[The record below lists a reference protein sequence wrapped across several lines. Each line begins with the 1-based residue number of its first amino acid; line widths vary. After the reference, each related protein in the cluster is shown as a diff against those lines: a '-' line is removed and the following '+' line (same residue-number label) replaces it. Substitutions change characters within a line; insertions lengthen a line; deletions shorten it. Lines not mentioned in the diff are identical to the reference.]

1 MIYWLK
7 VFFISYFIDVDTF
20 FVVFLLRVLATTK
33 NTSAVAGYTRV
44 YSYFEKGCRKN
55 MQAIIPKGNMG
66 YDNYLLL
73 LVSFSTRKHISTAFR
88 TYSFKFLQRTVNLK
102 PPTMPFGIV
111 ACTFSDNLSRN
122 SCKYTKIQGPR
133 FQRSY
138 IIARDRKSDLHGAS
152 FLSSQKTNRI
162 LITRLICIQWKFT
175 TPDLRNFAN

>member
-1 MIYWLK
+1 M
-7 VFFISYFIDVDTF
+7 
-20 FVVFLLRVLATTK
+20 LATTK

-111 ACTFSDNLSRN
+111 ACTFPTIFLEIAVNTRKFKGLDSREVT
-122 SCKYTKIQGPR
+122 SLPEIEKVIYMARHFYHRRKQ
-133 FQRSY
+133 
-138 IIARDRKSDLHGAS
+138 IAS
-152 FLSSQKTNRI
+152 SSQDSFAYSESLQHLTFAILLIKI
-162 LITRLICIQWKFT
+162 LISFAT
-175 TPDLRNFAN
+175 TQ

>member
-7 VFFISYFIDVDTF
+7 VFLISYFIDVDTF

-73 LVSFSTRKHISTAFR
+73 LVPLALAKTFPRPFVPILSNF
-88 TYSFKFLQRTVNLK
+88 FKEQ
-102 PPTMPFGIV
+102 
-111 ACTFSDNLSRN
+111 
-122 SCKYTKIQGPR
+122 
-133 FQRSY
+133 
-138 IIARDRKSDLHGAS
+138 
-152 FLSSQKTNRI
+152 
-162 LITRLICIQWKFT
+162 
-175 TPDLRNFAN
+175 

>member
-20 FVVFLLRVLATTK
+20 FVVFLLRVL
-33 NTSAVAGYTRV
+33 GYTRV

-55 MQAIIPKGNMG
+55 VQAIIPKGNMG

-73 LVSFSTRKHISTAFR
+73 LVSFSTRKHISTTFR
-88 TYSFKFLQRTVNLK
+88 TNSFKFLQRTVNLK
-102 PPTMPFGIV
+102 PPTMPSGIV

-133 FQRSY
+133 FQRNC
-138 IIARDRKSDLHGAS
+138 IIARDRKIDLLGTS
-152 FLSSQKTNRI
+152 FLSLVGVNIKREMVLSPN
-162 LITRLICIQWKFT
+162 
-175 TPDLRNFAN
+175 DEEVANSSKKHP

>member
-1 MIYWLK
+1 M
-7 VFFISYFIDVDTF
+7 
-20 FVVFLLRVLATTK
+20 LATTK

-55 MQAIIPKGNMG
+55 KQAIIPKGNMG

-122 SCKYTKIQGPR
+122 SCKYTRKFKGLDSREVTSLPQIEKVIYMARHFYHRRKQ
-133 FQRSY
+133 
-138 IIARDRKSDLHGAS
+138 IAS
-152 FLSSQKTNRI
+152 
-162 LITRLICIQWKFT
+162 
-175 TPDLRNFAN
+175 